1 MDRRRCADPAGG
13 AVDALSL
20 QEQVHLGREGAS
32 GVGTKSRTVSDRG
45 PLASL
50 LVASGVAL
58 LLVGGLVVTGMA
70 LPGLVSRHVAPLFL
84 YLPGP
89 GPLVDTSPADH
100 GLAGGE
106 EVRLTTSDGVEIHG
120 WWIPAAGSDACGTVL
135 YFHGNAGSLVG
146 RAFLAGRLASEG
158 FDAFLVDYRGY
169 GRSEGSPDEDGLYR
183 DARAAWRHAVED
195 RGTPPE
201 RLAVAGHSLGS
212 AVAAELASERPVGA
226 AVLTGAF
233 TTVPDLAAEAYGWL
247 PGAVFRGWSTNRFE
261 TVRRVDD
268 IEAPVLVAR
277 GGRDHLV
284 PRRQSRRVYEA
295 AGPGAE
301 WMEADRAG
309 HDDLWD
315 DEAFWD
321 RLVPFLEAALDCR
334 R

>member
-1 MDRRRCADPAGG
+1 M
-13 AVDALSL
+13 
-20 QEQVHLGREGAS
+20 
-32 GVGTKSRTVSDRG
+32 SDRA

-50 LVASGVAL
+50 LVASGAAL
-58 LLVGGLVVTGMA
+58 LLVGGLTVTGMA
-70 LPGLVSRHVAPLFL
+70 FPGVVSRHVAPLFL

-89 GPLVDTSPADH
+89 GPIVDTGPADH

-120 WWIPAAGSDACGTVL
+120 WWVPAAVSDACGTVL

-146 RAFLAGRLASEG
+146 RAFIAGRLAAEG
-158 FDAFLVDYRGY
+158 FHVLLVDYRGY
-169 GRSEGSPDEDGLYR
+169 GKSEGSPHEEGLYL

-212 AVAAELASERPVGA
+212 AVAAELASEKRVGA
-226 AVLTGAF
+226 AVLSGAF
-233 TTVPDLAAEAYGWL
+233 TSVPELAAEAYGWL
-247 PGAVFRGWSTNRFE
+247 PSAVFRGWTTNRFE
-261 TVRRVDD
+261 TVQRVED
-268 IEAPVLVAR
+268 IDAPILVAR

-284 PRRQSRRVYEA
+284 PRPQSRRVFDA
-295 AGPGAE
+295 AGTGAQ
-301 WMEADRAG
+301 WMEAPGAG

-315 DEAFWD
+315 DEAYWG
-321 RLVPFLEAALDCR
+321 RLVPFLEGALGCR